1 MRYLSCVLTAC
12 LLGAGSVLATP
23 LGSDFTYQGQL
34 TDNGS
39 PASGHYDLQFAL
51 FVAASG
57 GSAVD
62 IVTLTDQ
69 TISGGSINA
78 SLDFTDAP
86 YNGQALWVEVSV
98 RHAASGSYVALAPRQ
113 AITATPYALF
123 ALSGNPGPM
132 GPVGP
137 QGSAGSTGAAG
148 AQGVAGPTGPQGAAG
163 FVTLP
168 YSGSASSGGS
178 PALQVQNTTNTGV
191 AGLSGSGTG
200 VYGTTE
206 GSSGQNGA
214 AGVWGDSHDY
224 YGVWGTSV
232 ANAGTAGNSTNAAGV
247 AGASVNNDGV
257 VGSGTNGVHG
267 ISVNGWGVWGHS
279 TNGDGV
285 HGETANPSGTKSG
298 VAGFGDGGNYG
309 VYGASTSGAGVSGN
323 TQSGSGVVG
332 TSVSGNGGFFISNLF
347 AVSGYV
353 NPASTQTLSAGI
365 YAQNS
370 ASSNAGS
377 NFVPGVYG
385 VAAFGPSVIG
395 YRQGSNLGPTD
406 IANGVHGVV
415 GITDTPNGTN
425 PNIGVLGENL
435 ANGPGVYAK
444 GTSGPALYATNSG
457 AGLAGPTLN
466 ILASATNGIA
476 IVANANTGDT
486 TALFANGNALG
497 QIFKGLGPGGQTVFR
512 VTSNGVVYADGGY
525 ASAGADVAE
534 FVPSTQSLE
543 PGDVVEI
550 DAERGGE
557 FRLASSP
564 SSTSVAGVIS
574 TQPGLTMNSSESAK
588 DQENHAPRL
597 ALIGRVPVK
606 ASSEN
611 GAIRAGDLLVSSS
624 TPGRAMRAPNNP
636 QPGTVIGKAMRAL
649 DRDSGEIEM
658 LVMLR

>member
-1 MRYLSCVLTAC
+1 MRAFAMRYLSCALATY
-12 LLGAGSVLATP
+12 LLCAGSALATP

-39 PASGHYDLQFAL
+39 PASGNYDLQFAL
-51 FVAASG
+51 FIAASG
-57 GSAVD
+57 GNPVD
-62 IVTLTDQ
+62 TVTLTNQ
-69 TISGGSINA
+69 TINSGSINA

-98 RHAASGSYVALAPRQ
+98 RHAASGSYVALSPRQ
-113 AITATPYALF
+113 AITATPYALY
-123 ALSGNPGPM
+123 ALSGNPGPT
-132 GPVGP
+132 GPPGP
-137 QGSAGSTGAAG
+137 QGSAGSIGATG
-148 AQGVAGPTGPQGAAG
+148 AQGLAGPAGVQGAAG

-168 YSGSASSGGS
+168 YSGSASSAGT

-206 GSSGQNGA
+206 GTSGQNGA

-232 ANAGTAGNSTNAAGV
+232 ANAGTVGNSTNAAGV

-257 VGSGTNGVHG
+257 VGNGTNGVHG
-267 ISVNGWGVWGHS
+267 ISVSGWGVWGHS

-285 HGETANPSGTKSG
+285 HGETANPNGNASG

-323 TQSGSGVVG
+323 TQSGNGVVG
-332 TSVSGNGGFFISNLF
+332 TSATGNGVAGTSTDADHYGVTGFGGRAGVIGSIISGQAGVLGQ
-347 AVSGYV
+347 ALVQPGGHGV
-353 NPASTQTLSAGI
+353 GVMGITQSSLSSDAGV
-365 YAQNS
+365 YGSNNGNG
-370 ASSNAGS
+370 SNAPGVLGQS
-377 NFVPGVYG
+377 FSSAPGVYG
-385 VAAFGPSVIG
+385 TS
-395 YRQGSNLGPTD
+395 ST
-406 IANGVHGVV
+406 
-415 GITDTPNGTN
+415 GT
-425 PNIGVLGENL
+425 
-435 ANGPGVYAK
+435 GVYA
-444 GTSGPALYATNSG
+444 TSSG
-457 AGLAGPTLN
+457 AGLAGPALN
-466 ILASATNGIA
+466 VLASATNGIG

-512 VTSNGVVYADGGY
+512 VTSTGVVYADGGY

-588 DQENHAPRL
+588 DQENRAPRL

-611 GAIRAGDLLVSSS
+611 GAIHAGDLLVSSS

-636 QPGTVIGKAMRAL
+636 QAGTVIGKAMRAL
-649 DRDSGEIEM
+649 EHDSGEIEM

>member
-1 MRYLSCVLTAC
+1 MRYLSCVLAAC
-12 LLGAGSVLATP
+12 LVCAGSALATP

-39 PASGHYDLQFAL
+39 PASGNYDLQFAL
-51 FVAASG
+51 FVAVSG

-62 IVTLTDQ
+62 TVTLTNQ
-69 TISGGSINA
+69 TINGGSINA

-113 AITATPYALF
+113 AITATPYALY

-132 GPVGP
+132 GPAGPPGSIGSTGP
-137 QGSAGSTGAAG
+137 QGVAGSTGAP
-148 AQGVAGPTGPQGAAG
+148 GPAG

-168 YSGSASSGGS
+168 YAGGVAGGT
-178 PALQVQNTTNTGV
+178 PALQVQNTVGNALQGV
-191 AGLSGSGTG
+191 SGSGTG

-206 GSSGQNGA
+206 GTSGQNGA
-214 AGVWGDSHDY
+214 AGVWGNSHDY

-232 ANAGTAGNSTNAAGV
+232 ANAGTAGTSTNAPGV

-257 VGSGTNGVHG
+257 LGSGASGVHG
-267 ISVNGWGVWGHS
+267 ISVSGWGVWGHS

-285 HGETANPSGTKSG
+285 HGETANPAGNTSG

-323 TQSGSGVVG
+323 TQSGSGVAG
-332 TSVSGNGGFFISNLF
+332 TSVSGSGGFFRSNLF
-347 AVSGYV
+347 GIFSDV
-353 NPASTQTLSAGI
+353 NPASTQALSAGI
-365 YAQNS
+365 YAENE
-370 ASSNAGS
+370 APSNAGA

-385 VAAFGPSVIG
+385 VSANGPSVIG

-406 IANGVHGVV
+406 MANGVHGVV

-425 PNIGVLGENL
+425 PNIGVMGENR

-444 GTSGPALYATNSG
+444 GASGPALYATSSG
-457 AGLAGPTLN
+457 AGLSGPTLN
-466 ILASATNGIA
+466 VLAAAANGIA
-476 IVANANTGDT
+476 IVANANTSDT
-486 TALFANGNALG
+486 TALLANGNALG

-512 VTSNGVVYADGGY
+512 VTSTGVVYADGGY

-534 FVPSTQSLE
+534 FVPSTQPLE

-564 SSTSVAGVIS
+564 NSASVAGVIS
-574 TQPGLTMNSSESAK
+574 TQPGLTMNSSESEK
-588 DQENHAPRL
+588 DQENRAPRL

-624 TPGRAMRAPNNP
+624 TPGRAMRAPGNP